1 MAAGV
6 TFLDTGGLV
15 ARFSPGDGGHAAA
28 VPVWN
33 RFKAARTPLL
43 TTSLVLVEVGD
54 YCSRVA
60 DRPAGLKIRDVL
72 TRSKQVEIV
81 QVTPDH
87 EWLAWQM
94 FERTRDKEW
103 GMTDCVSFVV
113 MEEREIREAFTGDH
127 HFRQAGF
134 TPLLPVR
141 GN

>member
-1 MAAGV
+1 MVAGL

-33 RFKAARTPLL
+33 RFKMDRTPLL

-72 TRSKQVEIV
+72 IRSKQVEIV
-81 QVTPDH
+81 QVTSDH
-87 EWLAWQM
+87 ERLAWEK
-94 FERTRDKEW
+94 FERFRDKEW

-113 MEEREIREAFTGDH
+113 MEERKVQEAFTADR
-127 HFRQAGF
+127 HFARAGF
-134 TPLLPVR
+134 SPLL
-141 GN
+141 GAT